1 MNTDTRSSSRRLLL
15 VLLGGALL
23 LVAGLTLARLS
34 AYGIW
39 DPWELSVADAAR
51 KLSDGTFKGGPIT
64 VPLRLVSASFSA
76 FGAREWAGRLPMA
89 LSGLALLG
97 VTYAWVSALADRRA
111 GVYAALVLASTPF
124 FLLHSREMVGATP
137 AFLGSALVMMG
148 ASSAL
153 FGREQR
159 GPRVALLL
167 GLAALGGLWGAYSAG
182 VLSTVA
188 PPLLSV
194 SALVLLTGHYKHAQ
208 GAQRIAGWVVLCATA
223 VVSLLVLRAVLRHA
237 ADFSVWL
244 GGVPLDGALVT
255 YERPIEHLF
264 HGFAPWSAVLP
275 VALAC
280 LLRLRSAPADARAGA
295 DGASR
300 FGLGLLCVLWA
311 SLAYGAQSILLSSFG
326 PQAYIAPGALAVA
339 AALWLREREEREE
352 SDLGEL
358 IVIVLLLGL
367 IIRDFALYPGSP
379 FGALEIGEAKAPDV
393 FNPKRIWSLLLGL
406 FGGLLVLTSMAG
418 GSRGALDLLAPYR
431 GIKKLWRKSGGHR
444 SWLVVFAATLLGL
457 LVFGVLAFAAPR
469 AMHIT
474 SLGARIGRALMFV
487 PLALP
492 LAVAG
497 GQLLHHVSVRLD
509 KLRSIPLLAGAL
521 LVGAYTSQV
530 FLPKLSAHL
539 SPRVVFDSYNELA
552 KADEPLAQHRIEGRA
567 AAYYAK
573 GEVREIAA
581 QSELVDFLASGGR
594 KWAVLPSDQLSE
606 IDVGFRRKHR
616 PPPVRA
622 LTRQR
627 QDHAGCQPVRRGQ
640 AGSEPVDAIRQEAD
654 PRRRTPGERRHGRQD
669 RARWLQPRAAPQGHG
684 RARPK
689 LPHHVGLAREAEQ
702 PRRVSGLPPPRCRQP
717 KNQRRSRSC
726 RRQVPGEAM
735 GRGRRNPRSTGD
747 QHPGN
752 VPSRA
757 VHALRRYV
765 SGESLGSKSPRD
777 HTIQSTGSG
786 LERFAFS
793 RAPAVGGSHGCTT
806 GHNHE

>member
-97 VTYAWVSALADRRA
+97 VTYAWVSALANRRA

-367 IIRDFALYPGSP
+367 IIRDFAMYPGSP

-539 SPRVVFDSYNELA
+539 SPRVVFDSYNALA

-606 IDVGFRRKHR
+606 IDVGFRRKTGRHLFVPSLDNAKIMLVASQSVAGKQDQNPLTR
-616 PPPVRA
+616 YVKKQIPAVEHQVNADMDGKIELVGYNLELPRKGTVGPGQSFHITWVWRAKQSNLGAYQVFLHLDADNQRINGDHDPVDGKYPVR
-622 LTRQR
+622 LWDEGDVILDRQEISIPATSP
-627 QDHAGCQPVRRGQ
+627 AGLYTLYVGMYRGESRLKVTE
-640 AGSEPVDAIRQEAD
+640 GPHDPVDRIRAG
-654 PRRRTPGERRHGRQD
+654 TI
-669 RARWLQPRAAPQGHG
+669 
-684 RARPK
+684 
-689 LPHHVGLAREAEQ
+689 
-702 PRRVSGLPPPRCRQP
+702 RVQ
-717 KNQRRSRSC
+717 
-726 RRQVPGEAM
+726 
-735 GRGRRNPRSTGD
+735 
-747 QHPGN
+747 
-752 VPSRA
+752 
-757 VHALRRYV
+757 
-765 SGESLGSKSPRD
+765 
-777 HTIQSTGSG
+777 
-786 LERFAFS
+786 
-793 RAPAVGGSHGCTT
+793 
-806 GHNHE
+806 